1 MFSDIF
7 YKLRNYLYAGTLRMF
22 YNALVLSI
30 PCFSYGIELLLLHY
44 THWLLN

>member
-22 YNALVLSI
+22 YNAL
-30 PCFSYGIELLLLHY
+30 
-44 THWLLN
+44 